1 LFNGE
6 AAAPGML
13 TFEKHNLGE
22 TDEMLYVKTR
32 EEHRLATLKMAQ
44 CCRRNMEIISH
55 ALDPHVYD
63 TPEFVDAARRLT
75 LQHRYARIR
84 ILVFEPPT
92 IVKRGHRMI
101 ELMQNLPS
109 YIEFRKP
116 GFEYDGFNESV
127 FIADA
132 TGYILRTAAERYE
145 GTLNFNDKRASS
157 ILRHKFDEMW
167 ERSRQDPNLKRVS
180 L

>member
-1 LFNGE
+1 
-6 AAAPGML
+6 ML
-13 TFEKHNLGE
+13 TFENHNLGE
-22 TDEMLYVKTR
+22 TDETVYVETS
-32 EEHRLATLKMAQ
+32 EEHRLATVKMAQ
-44 CCRRNMEIISH
+44 RCRRSMEIISH
-55 ALDPHVYD
+55 ALDPAVYD
-63 TPEFVDAARRLT
+63 TPDFIEAARQLA

-84 ILVFEPPT
+84 ILVFEPLT

-101 ELMQNLPS
+101 DLMQNLPT

-127 FIADA
+127 FIADG
-132 TGYILRTAAERYE
+132 TGYILRTTAERYE

-167 ERSRQDPNLKRVS
+167 ERSRQDPNLKRVG